1 MCYMPRYYC
10 VWPLC
15 CLHDIGMPFSS
26 VQVLEDSFWT
36 TDHLSVLR
44 ERSAFAFFS
53 PEVTTAESPK
63 NVAES
68 SMVNGGVASQSR
80 EGGSG
85 AAQQVPVPRKK
96 LLKAPTLAELDSS
109 DSEVRPA
116 PVQGQ
121 PPWALVL
128 LQPLLALLLVFSQY
142 NWVTQSCPALCDPL
156 DCSTLGFLVH
166 HQLLG
171 ACSNSCPLSW
181 WCHPTI
187 SSSVFLFSCLQSF
200 PASESFQWI
209 SSSHQVAKVLE
220 LQHQVF

>member
-1 MCYMPRYYC
+1 MPRCYC

-26 VQVLEDSFWT
+26 VQALEDSFSS

-53 PEVTTAESPK
+53 PEVTTTESPK

-68 SMVNGGVASQSR
+68 SMVNGGVASQPR

-85 AAQQVPVPRKK
+85 TAQQVPVPRKK

-109 DSEVRPA
+109 DSEVRPT

-121 PPWALVL
+121 PPWALVS
-128 LQPLLALLLVFSQY
+128 LQPLLALPPVFSQY
-142 NWVTQSCPALCDPL
+142 NSVTQSCPTLCDPL

-166 HQLLG
+166 HQLLE
-171 ACSNSCPLSW
+171 
-181 WCHPTI
+181 
-187 SSSVFLFSCLQSF
+187 
-200 PASESFQWI
+200 PAQT
-209 SSSHQVAKVLE
+209 HV
-220 LQHQVF
+220 H